1 MEFFKLLFLLF
12 ALAVFLGVFLNILL
26 KFISAIA
33 YFTYASIHYMES
45 FSPFENHFLKL
56 IVPEKGMKRIWM
68 DFLASLF
75 MLFSVSSLFEIIKY
89 MNQKVHS
96 RAIRSQE
103 QDVHE
108 MLELI
113 PDAIVFPSLFCI
125 GVVYIISYFHKRKM
139 DKEELDEQLKM
150 DGIEKIRELK
160 LPKFFK
166 LPF

>member
-12 ALAVFLGVFLNILL
+12 ALAIFLGVSLNILL

-45 FSPFENHFLKL
+45 FSLFENHFLKL
-56 IVPEKGMKRIWM
+56 VVPEKGMKRIWM
-68 DFLASLF
+68 DFFASLF
-75 MLFSVSSLFEIIKY
+75 MLFSMSSMFEIIKY
-89 MNQKVHS
+89 LNQKVHS
-96 RAIRSQE
+96 NSIRSQE
-103 QDVHE
+103 QDIYE

-113 PDAIVFPSLFCI
+113 PDTIVFPSLLCI
-125 GVVYIISYFHKRKM
+125 GVVYIISYFHKKKM
-139 DKEELDEQLKM
+139 DKEELNEHLKM